1 MGIGPAR
8 SAPLEAIRWNPW
20 ALKSCQKVGFGS
32 KLHTMSP
39 LQLCVAALLLRL
51 TLHWMGNTISKNL
64 NHPSIHD
71 CCQITRPLFRVNS
84 MRKLCGIFVP
94 IGSRRSAENSA
105 WIKLIVPSAEA
116 RFDTW
121 RHRRRKEK
129 KSRQRRINVQS
140 AFRVLST
147 GALSSGPEHAH
158 LGVYCS

>member
-1 MGIGPAR
+1 
-8 SAPLEAIRWNPW
+8 
-20 ALKSCQKVGFGS
+20 
-32 KLHTMSP
+32 
-39 LQLCVAALLLRL
+39 
-51 TLHWMGNTISKNL
+51 
-64 NHPSIHD
+64 
-71 CCQITRPLFRVNS
+71 

-94 IGSRRSAENSA
+94 IVSRRSAENSA

-147 GALSSGPEHAH
+147 GALSNGPEHAH
-158 LGVYCS
+158 LGVCFVRDGVQMILPVGSHNSCLFACTTQVYNSRETWKSNQLF